1 MNDITL
7 ANSYKQYDLYNGAKN
22 SKGFYLSI
30 LQKIDL
36 IFHDALMNFNIPV
49 IGHIIVDS
57 SKDYRINQV
66 LSRILINEAKTRGIE
81 VPKFHYISVT
91 ERRRNDKNFHQH
103 LAIIIDKGD
112 HDFFKVIQ
120 LHLRRFSRTSK
131 VKLAKRKH
139 ENRPDYIDPE
149 TGEIRKCGS
158 AYLHNLK
165 KETFDA
171 FQRISYIAKVETK
184 LSPKFSSSRLA
195 NLVTSSHTPNSSS
208 P

>member
-1 MNDITL
+1 MNNITL
-7 ANSYKQYDLYNGAKN
+7 ANSYKQYDLYNGTKN
-22 SKGFYLSI
+22 SKGFYVSI

-36 IFHDALMNFNIPV
+36 IFLDALKNFNNPV
-49 IGHIIVDS
+49 VGHIIVGS
-57 SKDYRINQV
+57 SKDYRINQA
-66 LSRILINEAKTRGIE
+66 LSRIIANEAKTRGVD

-120 LHLRRFSRTSK
+120 LHLRRFSGTSN

-139 ENRPDYIDPE
+139 ENRPDYIDPK
-149 TGEIRKCGS
+149 TGEIRKAGS

-165 KETFDA
+165 RETFDA
-171 FQRISYIAKVETK
+171 FKRISYIAKVETK
-184 LSPKFSSSRLA
+184 LSPKFSSSRL
-195 NLVTSSHTPNSSS
+195 
-208 P
+208 